1 MTTLRAFKLLEFKVM
16 DLEKQDDEDEEDY
29 EYETT
34 KKDNKQFMIQ
44 MYGIDEKGKSASII
58 INNFKPFFYVKVGN
72 DWEESKV
79 EALIML
85 IKTKLGSYYE
95 DSLLSYK
102 LIGGKQ
108 TLYGFD
114 NAKDHKF
121 VILKFKNM
129 RAFYRAKNLW
139 YTKTRTLIK
148 DGFKITLGGKK
159 EYVSLYEAHIPP
171 LLRFFHIGEISPS
184 GWIAVPNKKKVK
196 KAMKTTNCDYEYVV
210 NYKDIR
216 SINSKENGSTVKG

>member
-16 DLEKQDDEDEEDY
+16 DLEKQDDEDDEDY

-34 KKDNKQFMIQ
+34 KKDKKQFMIQ

-58 INNFKPFFYVKVGN
+58 IDNFKPFFYVKVGN

-85 IKTKLGSYYE
+85 IKTKMGTYYE
-95 DSLLSYK
+95 DSLVSYK

-121 VILKFKNM
+121 VILKFKNYS
-129 RAFYRAKNLW
+129 AH
-139 YTKTRTLIK
+139 LIN
-148 DGFKITLGGKK
+148 DKK
-159 EYVSLYEAHIPP
+159 RLI
-171 LLRFFHIGEISPS
+171 L
-184 GWIAVPNKKKVK
+184 
-196 KAMKTTNCDYEYVV
+196 
-210 NYKDIR
+210 
-216 SINSKENGSTVKG
+216 SINQKLKLGSNI